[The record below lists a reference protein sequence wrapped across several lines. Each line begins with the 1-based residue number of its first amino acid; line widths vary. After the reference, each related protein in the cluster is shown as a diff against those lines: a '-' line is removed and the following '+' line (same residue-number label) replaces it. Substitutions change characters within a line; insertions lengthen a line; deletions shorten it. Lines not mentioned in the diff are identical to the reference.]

1 MEGARLAQPED
12 AERCAELCR
21 EALDAVQQQRG
32 GSLWV
37 RKEADLVAEAL
48 LRPGGLGRLIADTS
62 RRVLAGTVDGS
73 VVGLAV
79 GRVDPVGEASI
90 GVVDALYVE
99 PACRGIGVGRELLQ
113 GLVGWFEASG
123 CRSVDASA
131 LPGDRES
138 KNFFE
143 GFGFKARLLTMHFPL
158 G

>member
-1 MEGARLAQPED
+1 MEGARPAQPED

-21 EALDAVQQQRG
+21 EALDAIQQQRG
-32 GSLWV
+32 GSLFV
-37 RKEADLVAEAL
+37 RKEAGLIAKAL
-48 LRPGGLGRLIADTS
+48 MRPGGLLRLIDDA
-62 RRVLAGTVDGS
+62 RHRVLVGTVDGS

-79 GRVDPVGEASI
+79 GRIDPVGEASI

-113 GLVGWFEASG
+113 AVVAWFEASG
-123 CRSVDASA
+123 CRSVDAAA
-131 LPGDRES
+131 LPGDREA

-143 GFGFKARLLTMHFPL
+143 GSGFKARLLTMHLPL